1 MNRKILTHLL
11 YPIVIYTIISIE
23 IAALVIA
30 GVESDQLSIWAST
43 SLFLLILIAV
53 FAKRSK
59 PQNITQGAK
68 MGFVWATLFITLDVF
83 IVAVPFTGVS
93 YFLDWR
99 SWIPYVMAIIVPAI
113 IGSISGRSQKKT
125 LG

>member
-30 GVESDQLSIWAST
+30 GVESDQRSIWAAT
-43 SLFLLILIAV
+43 SLFLLVLMAV
-53 FAKRSK
+53 FAKRAK
-59 PQNITQGAK
+59 PQNTTQGAK
-68 MGFVWATLFITLDVF
+68 MGLIWAALFITLDVF

-99 SWIPYVMAIIVPAI
+99 SWIPYLMAIIVPAI
-113 IGSISGRSQKKT
+113 IGSVSARSQK
-125 LG
+125 